1 MNFPPPAVW
10 SAWPNRFW
18 LGGCGLL
25 LAGRLLAGEYSVTT
39 WGVDEGLPQSSVTDI
54 AQTPDGFLWI
64 STLMSGLSRFDGV
77 QFVNFDSANT
87 PALVNLGVKR
97 LLVDKTGN
105 LWVGDSTGNLLLRQG
120 DSFVKVAEGIR
131 LGSLV
136 GERGG
141 RLALVT
147 VEDELVLGRRAAGG
161 QWQWQR
167 YKPPFAI
174 GQYNYHEDADG
185 VLWFQTP
192 TGKLGRFTAEKF
204 QLLETLPGLAE
215 NRIQT
220 LAADEA
226 GQIWVGTGTELAVW
240 QHGAF
245 TNCNPAGPAEN
256 VSIRHIIPTPSGLW
270 IEADNRLYFFDHQ
283 HWQGPLTDWN
293 GKQLPWSHLRS
304 LRVDNGGGSV
314 ACWADGRCQNFSLP
328 QRGIFCQDVVVCGG
342 PDGRVWLGTGGNGLL
357 VRDQTGFHHALL
369 PDQVTNGVR
378 QLLVTK
384 NGDVWFANFSG
395 LFRFDGQK
403 LERIIATTAT
413 EQVVAALA
421 EGPDGA
427 ILSGTFGGSL
437 RRWKNGKITSSQ
449 PLDSFPFS
457 RFWALYPEAD
467 GTVWIGTFNAG
478 LLRFKDGAFTRFTV
492 ADGLADNYISHILS
506 DEHGNLWLGSR
517 SGVMCVAKKSLVPK
531 AVRNGPVACRLFG
544 RNDGLPTVGM
554 TLEFQPSC
562 VRARDGALWY
572 GSPKGANWVQP
583 DDVRTVNPAPPV
595 LVESVWANQ
604 NRCAFLPA
612 ASHSPEP
619 EIRVEPGKKNLEV
632 RYTAPEFSAPDLLRF
647 KYRLEPFDA
656 DWVDAGSRRSVNYNP
671 LPPGHYVFHVI
682 AGNSDG
688 VWNFPGAR
696 FRLTVEPH
704 FWERKTFLAAA
715 LLALVAS
722 VTLVVRRTTQQRLRR
737 KLEALHHQQQVER
750 ERSRIAQDLHDDLG
764 AGLTEI
770 GLTTDL
776 AQNAALS
783 ATESREYVRE
793 VGGLARELVQR
804 MDEIVWAVNPRNDSL
819 NSLSV
824 YACQYA
830 QRLLKPLQLACRF
843 DVQPGLPAITLN
855 SEHRYNFFLAFKE
868 AMNNV
873 ARHSGAT
880 ELQLAIH
887 AGEGKLV
894 FLVADNGCGFELG
907 GELAGADGLRNIRD
921 RMERMGGHCE
931 IQSQPGCG
939 TRVTLWVPLQTSVR
953 T

>member
-562 VRARDGALWY
+562 VRARDGALWF